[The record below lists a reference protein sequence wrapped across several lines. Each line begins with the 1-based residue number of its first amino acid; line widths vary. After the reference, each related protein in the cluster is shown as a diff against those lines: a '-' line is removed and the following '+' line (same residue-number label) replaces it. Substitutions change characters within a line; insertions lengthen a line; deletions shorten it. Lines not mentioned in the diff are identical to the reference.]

1 MKFVIHNVKCLI
13 LIQWKSSFIL
23 FQVKE
28 EEEEDEEEEE
38 KKDHVNIAKPI
49 TSCFVIVILFFL
61 TTYTALLGLSDL
73 MKGFN
78 AL

>member
-1 MKFVIHNVKCLI
+1 M
-13 LIQWKSSFIL
+13 

-28 EEEEDEEEEE
+28 EEDEDEEE

-61 TTYTALLGLSDL
+61 TTFTALLGLSDV

-78 AL
+78 AF

>member
-28 EEEEDEEEEE
+28 EEDEDEEE
-38 KKDHVNIAKPI
+38 KKEYVNIAKPI

-61 TTYTALLGLSDL
+61 TTYTALLGLSDV

-78 AL
+78 AF

>member
-1 MKFVIHNVKCLI
+1 MKFVIHNVNCLI

-28 EEEEDEEEEE
+28 EEDEDEEE
-38 KKDHVNIAKPI
+38 KKEYVNIAKPI

-61 TTYTALLGLSDL
+61 TTYTALLGLSDV

>member
-28 EEEEDEEEEE
+28 EEDEDEEE

-61 TTYTALLGLSDL
+61 TTFTALLGLSDV

-78 AL
+78 AF